1 MLAALGPL
9 FAIATFAYFLPQIAD
24 YRDVWG
30 ELKDLNWPAMLG
42 LAGATILNLATFA
55 PPWQVVL
62 PGLRFRDAL
71 ALSQVSTALSIV
83 VPGGAAVGIA
93 GSYAV
98 LRRWGFRTREISR
111 AVALF
116 SVSNQFA
123 NLSYPVIAVFLL
135 TRVRRR
141 VGASGDSGFRR
152 RRDSCRRG
160 CGSRA
165 RSGQRPDGDQIGDL
179 TAKAVNRVRGRFGRA
194 SVGWGGE
201 SFEAFRQDAADLL
214 RRRWHVL
221 ALATYAGSLT
231 VFLLLLLSLRACG
244 VPGSDVSVV
253 EAFAAWSLARLL
265 GSFPIT
271 PGGIGI
277 VELGLTG
284 ALVGFGG
291 HNTGVVAAV
300 LVFRFLT
307 MAPTLILGLL
317 AASTVRRLAT
327 ACPAPV
333 RELLRR
339 RELREAP
346 GPKDIV
352 VQHLHHGGRG
362 YGHERSRDS
371 EQRTPDQH
379 RDEDD
384 ERMDVELIALDDG
397 RDHDSPSGSRSR
409 RKPRR

>member
-1 MLAALGPL
+1 MLVALGPI
-9 FAIATFAYFLPQIAD
+9 FAVATFAYFLPQIAD

-30 ELKDLNWPAMLG
+30 ELKDLTWPAVLG

-83 VPGGAAVGIA
+83 VPGGAAAGIA

-98 LRRWGFRTREISR
+98 LRRWGFRSRAIGR

-135 TRVRRR
+135 TVFGGESALLATAAFIG
-141 VGASGDSGFRR
+141 VTILGVAVAAFALVLTSGRM
-152 RRDSCRRG
+152 
-160 CGSRA
+160 A
-165 RSGQRPDGDQIGDL
+165 TEIGDL
-179 TAKAVNRVRGRFGRA
+179 AARAVNRLRRRFGRA
-194 SVGWGGE
+194 SVAWGGE
-201 SFEAFRQDAADLL
+201 SFEAFRQDAAALL

-221 ALATYAGSLT
+221 TLATYAGSLT
-231 VFLLLLLSLRACG
+231 VFLLLLLSLRACN
-244 VPGSDVSVV
+244 VTGSDVSLV

-291 HNTGVVAAV
+291 SNTGVVAAV
-300 LVFRFLT
+300 LVYRFLT
-307 MAPTLILGLL
+307 MAPTLILGLV
-317 AASTVRRLAT
+317 AAGT
-327 ACPAPV
+327 
-333 RELLRR
+333 LRR
-339 RELREAP
+339 RHPPA
-346 GPKDIV
+346 
-352 VQHLHHGGRG
+352 
-362 YGHERSRDS
+362 
-371 EQRTPDQH
+371 T
-379 RDEDD
+379 
-384 ERMDVELIALDDG
+384 A
-397 RDHDSPSGSRSR
+397 
-409 RKPRR
+409 